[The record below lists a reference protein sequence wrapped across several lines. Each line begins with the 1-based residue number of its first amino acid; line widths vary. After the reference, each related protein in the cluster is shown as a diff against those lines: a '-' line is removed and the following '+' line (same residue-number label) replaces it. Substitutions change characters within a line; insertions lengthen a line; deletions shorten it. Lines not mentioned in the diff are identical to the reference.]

1 LKDDDD
7 DDITITTSN
16 NNTKNIKKKKGK
28 KMELKEIIDVNE
40 SDPLIISSNINDNNI
55 DSNDKN
61 SKKEIISGGMLY
73 IKGNG

>member
-1 LKDDDD
+1 LKDDD
-7 DDITITTSN
+7 DDITITISN
-16 NNTKNIKKKKGK
+16 NNTKNIKKKKK
-28 KMELKEIIDVNE
+28 KMMELKEIIYVNE
-40 SDPLIISSNINDNNI
+40 SDPLIISSNINDNI

>member
-1 LKDDDD
+1 MKDDD

-16 NNTKNIKKKKGK
+16 YNTKNIKKKKK
-28 KMELKEIIDVNE
+28 KMMELKEIVDVNTV
-40 SDPLIISSNINDNNI
+40 SDPLIISSNITDNI
-55 DSNDKN
+55 DSSDKN

>member
-1 LKDDDD
+1 MKDDD

-16 NNTKNIKKKKGK
+16 YNTKNIKKKKK
-28 KMELKEIIDVNE
+28 KMEWKEIVDVNV
-40 SDPLIISSNINDNNI
+40 SDPLIISSNITDNI
-55 DSNDKN
+55 DSSDKN

>member
-1 LKDDDD
+1 LKDDVDV
-7 DDITITTSN
+7 TITTSN
-16 NNTKNIKKKKGK
+16 NNTKNIKKIKGK
-28 KMELKEIIDVNE
+28 KMELKEIIDVNV

-61 SKKEIISGGMLY
+61 SKKEIMSGGMLY